1 MSRTIKHKRAVLN
14 CAFYQI
20 LYNFFAMVFFAAA
33 IGKFVVTAGPQV
45 FVFNGLC
52 MGCVGVFRQFFNN
65 FGRYACYQGVR
76 RNNGVFGYNRA
87 GCHNGAFADNSAVQ
101 YGGVHADKHMVFN
114 RAGMQKS
121 AVAYG
126 YIVAQN
132 AVMAGGNVQHA
143 VFLNIGISAT
153 FDFLNLA
160 ADGYVLP

>member
-1 MSRTIKHKRAVLN
+1 MSITIRHKKRSLKLR
-14 CAFYQI
+14 FLSDIIQ
-20 LYNFFAMVFFAAA
+20 FFAMVFFAAA

-76 RNNGVFGYNRA
+76 RNDGVFGYNRA

-114 RAGMQKS
+114 RAGVQKRCS
-121 AVAYG
+121 GLRLHSRPECRHGCRKRAARCYPEHW
-126 YIVAQN
+126 YICQ
-132 AVMAGGNVQHA
+132 
-143 VFLNIGISAT
+143 L
-153 FDFLNLA
+153 
-160 ADGYVLP
+160 